1 MSIYGKM
8 SFLTRLRKR
17 PFEHALGMI
26 LLYNGILKLVQGGP
40 VISYLESELLAQ
52 VWLSLSFIAA
62 IFILSGLQWR
72 GSHIVGTSVERVGH
86 YTSIVTLLGTAAYSF
101 WFLELTPDV
110 WYSLGDDFTFMAA
123 SSLRI
128 WFLWEE
134 TIASAKAREK
144 LVADRLEGS

>member
-1 MSIYGKM
+1 MSIYAKM
-8 SFLTRLRKR
+8 GFWARLRKR

-26 LLYNGILKLVQGGP
+26 LIYNGILKLVQGGP
-40 VISYLESELLAQ
+40 VISYLESELLAH

-72 GSHIVGTSVERVGH
+72 GSHIVGT
-86 YTSIVTLLGTAAYSF
+86 AAYSL
-101 WFLELTPDV
+101 WFLELTPEV

-128 WFLWEE
+128 WFLREE
-134 TIASAKAREK
+134 AIASAKARK
-144 LVADRLEGS
+144 MAVTDRLEGA